1 MAPASSPAIG
11 LIAEGWQ
18 ADGLARLLAQ
28 IHPSLRMYLGVKAV
42 SPAVGN
48 LQLLIWNLAEEIEPA
63 QLQAELRH
71 WRQRLG
77 ATPLLLVLPS
87 RRKYSQKLLL
97 QLPAEGLL
105 EAPSSETLLRAV
117 DVLLTGGRVF
127 VLAEVTA
134 KAESGP
140 KGLGAWLLRSG
151 LEQIDAE
158 AVTLQRWLSSQPRQ
172 GLYPWAVAG
181 RLRELA
187 MARQVLLLIWGAEA
201 QQTKSGVN
209 GTSQSPQPQTGPVEI
224 VLANRGGLAVLKS
237 LEERLALACAGL
249 GESTAGQL
257 LALEALSPERR
268 SALFEA
274 LLAEFREL
282 VRRLQLSLQGQT
294 AASDQQNLWANQQ
307 PLLRE
312 RALQSLVGAY
322 TQLPREGELLP
333 LGQAL
338 VRGAQLQQEDP
349 ELPDLLPSLRA
360 LLEGRPLLVDGQLL
374 APDEPRA
381 LLHLQLLLSNW
392 VVRNAELIARQ
403 LLEACSGWPELRRT
417 MLVPSLL
424 PTRELE
430 RLRNQINSRERWQTL
445 FERPVAIYES
455 RRLFYGME
463 QGLIQPTTVMEP
475 RDGEL
480 RQLSWWQQAITLMLE
495 ARDALAPQVLLV
507 LNRLG
512 TLMVLLLTRV
522 LGRAIGLIGR
532 GILQGLGRGL
542 QNAPI
547 SNERP

>member
-1 MAPASSPAIG
+1 MAPTTSPAIG

-18 ADGLARLLAQ
+18 ADGLSRLLTQ
-28 IHPSLRMYLGVKAV
+28 KQPELRLFVGAKAV
-42 SPAVGN
+42 EQAPRG
-48 LQLLIWNLAEEIEPA
+48 LQLLIWILAEELEPA
-63 QLQAELRH
+63 QLQHELKL

-77 ATPLLLVLPS
+77 AAPLLLVLAA
-87 RRKYSQKLLL
+87 RRRYSQELLL
-97 QLPAEGLL
+97 RLPAEGLL
-105 EAPSSETLLRAV
+105 EAPSSEALLKAV
-117 DVLLTGGRVF
+117 NLLLAGGRV
-127 VLAEVTA
+127 VQLVEVA
-134 KAESGP
+134 PAPEP
-140 KGLGAWLLRSG
+140 APQGLGAWLLRSG

-158 AVTLQRWLSSQPRQ
+158 AEALQQWLSRQPRQ
-172 GLYPWAVAG
+172 GLSAWVAAG

-187 MARQVLLLIWGAEA
+187 MARQVLLILWG
-201 QQTKSGVN
+201 QHP
-209 GTSQSPQPQTGPVEI
+209 PQPNPAVARAEQSQQKRTGALEI
-224 VLANRGGLAVLKS
+224 VLADRGGLAVLQS
-237 LEERLALACAGL
+237 LEERLALACAAL
-249 GESTAGQL
+249 GESNGGQL
-257 LALEALSPERR
+257 LALEALTNERR
-268 SALFEA
+268 AALFEA
-274 LLAEFREL
+274 LLSEFRQL
-282 VRRLQLSLQGQT
+282 VQRLQQSLAGST
-294 AASDQQNLWANQQ
+294 AAGEQQNLWADQQ

-312 RALQSLVGAY
+312 RALQALVGAY
-322 TQLPREGELLP
+322 TQLPRDGELLP

-338 VRGAQLQQEDP
+338 VSGAQLQQEDP

-417 MLVPSLL
+417 LLLPSLL

-455 RRLFYGME
+455 RRLFYGLD
-463 QGLIQPTTVMEP
+463 QGLIQPTTVLEP

-480 RQLSWWQQAITLMLE
+480 RQLSWWQQAITLLLE
-495 ARDALAPQVLLV
+495 ARDALAPQVLLL

-522 LGRAIGLIGR
+522 VGRAIGLIGR

-547 SNERP
+547 SSERP

>member
-1 MAPASSPAIG
+1 
-11 LIAEGWQ
+11 
-18 ADGLARLLAQ
+18 
-28 IHPSLRMYLGVKAV
+28 
-42 SPAVGN
+42 
-48 LQLLIWNLAEEIEPA
+48 
-63 QLQAELRH
+63 
-71 WRQRLG
+71 
-77 ATPLLLVLPS
+77 
-87 RRKYSQKLLL
+87 
-97 QLPAEGLL
+97 
-105 EAPSSETLLRAV
+105 
-117 DVLLTGGRVF
+117 
-127 VLAEVTA
+127 
-134 KAESGP
+134 
-140 KGLGAWLLRSG
+140 
-151 LEQIDAE
+151 
-158 AVTLQRWLSSQPRQ
+158 
-172 GLYPWAVAG
+172 
-181 RLRELA
+181 
-187 MARQVLLLIWGAEA
+187 
-201 QQTKSGVN
+201 
-209 GTSQSPQPQTGPVEI
+209 
-224 VLANRGGLAVLKS
+224 VLANRGGSAVLEN
-237 LEERLALACAGL
+237 LEERLAQACAGL
-249 GESTAGQL
+249 GESRAGQL

-282 VRRLQLSLQGQT
+282 VRRLQQSLQGQT

-312 RALQSLVGAY
+312 RALEALVGAY

-392 VVRNAELIARQ
+392 IVRNAELIARQ

-495 ARDALAPQVLLV
+495 SRDALAPQVLLV

-512 TLMVLLLTRV
+512 TLTVLLLTRV

-547 SNERP
+547 SNDRP